1 MRTALPHPP
10 VLDAGLTVVRDKL
23 LLPDVEFRHLYRADP
38 ESELSGLQ
46 DFLLASEEQVHDP
59 AEVFNRLR
67 WGGQFVYV
75 SSDPRELAALAPR
88 LSDRGFTIVNGPSF
102 VRGGWGIP
110 LLSPKKHFL
119 VARKTLL
126 IPPRDFSDRFTYQ
139 VQMERRDAAQ
149 PDGSES
155 LGTDH
160 WIVHKEVPTL
170 ERVLARLQFK
180 APDVPVATL
189 ERRAKKFVDQIFP
202 LFLTR
207 EAAML
212 KVIER
217 DCPKEYIHRFPRV
230 VDMEKDAK
238 GYVRRLWTTWLRN
251 GGQPLSQLE
260 FARQSAELLHVL
272 HDRIGIIH
280 LDLRM
285 DNMVITERGVGFVDF
300 GSAVRVN
307 ENIHGNAVLSTLFG
321 ELMRTSQIQR
331 MMDKMA
337 TAGSLTSHVIRE
349 AHQQVDKA
357 VDVFYL
363 AVQLSQPT
371 ANPDLRDLVKYDK
384 YSPEAV
390 ELARLN
396 HEILRPAD
404 PKRPPFRTAHDVLQ
418 EILRIEHK
426 LKAGTAPRVVITTP
440 PEPVA
445 PPPAARPAPSKPKV
459 YIWDS

>member
-1 MRTALPHPP
+1 MIEP
-10 VLDAGLTVVRDKL
+10 GLETVRDKL
-23 LLPDVEFRHLYRADP
+23 LLPDAEFRHLYRADP
-38 ESELSGLQ
+38 EADLSGLQ
-46 DFLLASEEQVHDP
+46 DFCLAAGNRPNDP
-59 AEVFNRLR
+59 AEVFQRLR
-67 WGGQFVYV
+67 WGGQFVHV
-75 SSDPRELAALAPR
+75 SKDEHEIASLVPR
-88 LSDRGFTIVNGPSF
+88 LAERGFAIVKGPGF

-110 LLSPKKHFL
+110 LISLKNHF
-119 VARKTLL
+119 VIARKTLI

-139 VQMERRDAAQ
+139 VELERRDAAQ
-149 PDGSES
+149 PDGSPS

-160 WIVHKEVPTL
+160 WVVRKEVPTL

-189 ERRAKKFVDQIFP
+189 ERRAKKFVEQIFP

-207 EAAML
+207 EAALL

-217 DCPKEYIHRFPRV
+217 DCPREYLHCFPRV
-230 VDMEKDAK
+230 VELEKDSK

-251 GGQPLSQLE
+251 GGTPLTQLE
-260 FARQSAELLHVL
+260 FARQSAQLLHLL

-285 DNMVITERGVGFVDF
+285 DNMVVTERGVGFVDF

-337 TAGSLTSHVIRE
+337 TTGSLTSHVIRE
-349 AHQQVDKA
+349 AHQKVDKS

-363 AVQLSQPT
+363 AVQISQPVG
-371 ANPDLRDLVKYDK
+371 NPDLRDLVKYDK

-396 HEILRPAD
+396 NDILRPPD
-404 PKRPPFRTAHDVLQ
+404 PRHPRYRTAQDVLQ

-445 PPPAARPAPSKPKV
+445 PPPARNGLPKPKV
-459 YIWDS
+459 YIWES

>member
-1 MRTALPHPP
+1 MKRMIQPTPMHQSLAPGNTSIMHTALPQPP
-10 VLDAGLTVVRDKL
+10 ALDAGLTVVRDKL

-46 DFLLASEEQVHDP
+46 DFLLASGEQSHEP

-88 LSDRGFTIVNGPSF
+88 LTDRGFAIVNGPSF

-110 LLSPKKHFL
+110 LLSAKKHFL

-139 VQMERRDAAQ
+139 VQLERRDAAQ
-149 PDGSES
+149 ADGSEA

-217 DCPKEYIHRFPRV
+217 DCPKEHIHRFPRV

-238 GYVRRLWTTWLRN
+238 GYVRRLWTTCTTA
-251 GGQPLSQLE
+251 S
-260 FARQSAELLHVL
+260 
-272 HDRIGIIH
+272 
-280 LDLRM
+280 
-285 DNMVITERGVGFVDF
+285 
-300 GSAVRVN
+300 GS
-307 ENIHGNAVLSTLFG
+307 STSICG
-321 ELMRTSQIQR
+321 W
-331 MMDKMA
+331 
-337 TAGSLTSHVIRE
+337 
-349 AHQQVDKA
+349 
-357 VDVFYL
+357 
-363 AVQLSQPT
+363 
-371 ANPDLRDLVKYDK
+371 
-384 YSPEAV
+384 
-390 ELARLN
+390 
-396 HEILRPAD
+396 
-404 PKRPPFRTAHDVLQ
+404 
-418 EILRIEHK
+418 
-426 LKAGTAPRVVITTP
+426 TT
-440 PEPVA
+440 
-445 PPPAARPAPSKPKV
+445 
-459 YIWDS
+459 W